1 MILNASEQQIK
12 DAALLLVQTRG
23 YQGFSYADIA
33 EIVKIR
39 KASIHYYFPRKADLG
54 VTLVRNYRETMRA
67 QRERIDAVALDVEDK
82 LRGFA
87 QLFRAM
93 LRDPEAEGGRICLC
107 AILAAELPG
116 LPEPVQNEV
125 SEYYRETE
133 QWLARLLEE
142 GLAARQL
149 RFLGP
154 SRVQACGLMSG
165 LAGAMLVA
173 RVQRDA
179 SLYCSIAHQSLAH
192 LGLNVSEMEIAQPD
206 VALSEMMAL

>member
-1 MILNASEQQIK
+1 MLLNASEQQIK

-82 LRGFA
+82 LRAFA

-93 LRDPEAEGGRICLC
+93 LRDSNSADGRICLC
-107 AILAAELPG
+107 AVLAAELPG
-116 LPEPVQNEV
+116 LPEPVRGEV
-125 SEYYRETE
+125 GDYFRETE
-133 QWLARLLEE
+133 QWLASVLDE
-142 GLAARQL
+142 GRASRQL

-154 SRVQACGLMSG
+154 SRVQACSLMSG

-179 SLYCSIAHQSLAH
+179 ALYCSIAHQALAH
-192 LGLNVSEMEIAQPD
+192 LGLNVSELEIAEPD
-206 VALSEMMAL
+206 VALLKQIAS